1 MPITLQLNRPNRAIL
16 VAEANDD
23 GARKE
28 LRMESLVDEFRQ
40 LEVSYRSV
48 IEG

>member
-1 MPITLQLNRPNRAIL
+1 MPYLVDNL